1 MTDARKWRFHIDRG
15 GTFTDVVAEAPD
27 GALAALKLLSQSDA
41 YDDAALEGIR
51 RSLGLPTNA
60 PIPAER
66 IDEVRMGTTVATN
79 ALLER
84 KGEPLALVVTRGFAD
99 QLRIGYQNR
108 PKLFSLRIDL
118 PEMLYTRVIE
128 ADERIDADGVV
139 ITPLDETRLA
149 QDLKR
154 VRAEGLIACAIVF
167 LHGYRSPAHEKRAAE
182 IARAAGFTQVSV
194 SHETVALQKFVS
206 RGDTTV
212 ADAYLSPVLGR
223 YTQRI
228 AGALRAGRGGPRLFF
243 MTSNGGLAAPEFF
256 RGKDAIL
263 SGPAGGVVGMAETA
277 RAAGFARVIGFD
289 MGGTSTDVARFDGI
303 YERLYETEIAGV
315 RLRTPIMAIHT
326 VAAGGGSILH
336 YDGARFRAGP
346 DSAGADPGPACYR
359 RGGPLTVTDANV
371 MAGKLSPEFFPRI
384 FGSSGDKPLD
394 DAVVRE
400 KFGALA
406 YETGRTAEDVADGFI
421 RVAVE
426 NMANAIRRISVA
438 KGYDARDYALNC
450 FGGAGGQHACLV
462 ADALG
467 IKTIFIHPLASLL
480 SAYGMKLAKLRTVAQ
495 RNFGRTFVREAI
507 PALRQLADGMARD
520 ADEALRAQGAAETI
534 STPRVHMRYDGSD
547 TTLAIALTEFDAMVR
562 EFAESHARRFG
573 FGFEGRA
580 LIAESIEVETESV
593 EKTAAATT
601 MSRRKVTGLPLKAS
615 QFYSQGTWHGAQ
627 VFRTDDLSEGQ
638 GVDGPGLLIEPHQTI
653 VIEPGWSA
661 MMRAR
666 GTIVMERSLP
676 PSARALRAQGTSP
689 AKAREETRSG
699 SAAVDPVSLEVF
711 ANLFMAIAE
720 EMGAVLQNT
729 ATSVNIKERLD
740 FSCAIFDAEGGLVAN
755 APHMPVHLGSMGDCV
770 TAIMKKHAEMKDGDA
785 FVTNAPYDGGT
796 HLPDITIVAPVFVD
810 GVRRFFVATR
820 GHHADIG
827 GITPGS
833 MPAFSASID
842 EEGVLFDGVRIAHAG
857 KFEDAAI
864 DAVLASGK
872 WPARNPKQNIADLRA
887 QVAAC
892 TKGADDLRRAC
903 ALHGAG
909 TVTAY
914 MGHVQDNAE
923 ESVRKVIGALKDGA
937 FEMKMDS
944 GAIIRVAITVDRKSR
959 EARVDFTGTSA
970 QAANNFNAP
979 GSVTKAAVL
988 YVFRCLVDS
997 DIPMNAGCLKPI
1009 EIGVPEG
1016 SFLRPKPPGAVAA
1029 GNVETSQAIVDALFG
1044 ALGAM
1049 AASQGTMNNLTF
1061 GNARHQYYETI
1072 CGGSGAGRDF
1082 DGQSAVHTHMT
1093 NSRLTDPEVLEARYP
1108 VVLEEFRIR
1117 HGSGG
1122 KGARRGGDGT
1132 VRRIRFREDM
1142 TVSLLSTRRDT
1153 DPFGLDGGSPGARGT
1168 GTIIRKDG
1176 TRVRL
1181 KGCDEADVEA
1191 GDAVE
1196 IETPGGGGF
1205 GKETT

>member
-1 MTDARKWRFHIDRG
+1 MTGARKWRFHIDRG

-51 RSLGLPTNA
+51 RALGTATNA

-118 PEMLYTRVIE
+118 PEMLYARVIE
-128 ADERIDADGVV
+128 ADERIDAGGAVL
-139 ITPLDETRLA
+139 TPLDEKRLA
-149 QDLKR
+149 DDLR
-154 VRAEGLIACAIVF
+154 RARAGGLAACAIVF

-182 IARAAGFTQVSV
+182 IARSVGFTQVSV

-212 ADAYLSPVLGR
+212 ADAYLSPVLDR

-228 AGALRAGRGGPRLFF
+228 AGALRAGSGGARLFF

-256 RGKDAIL
+256 RGKDAVL

-277 RAAGFARVIGFD
+277 RAEGFARVIGFD
-289 MGGTSTDVARFDGI
+289 MGGTSTDVARFDGT
-303 YERLYETEIAGV
+303 YERLYDTEIAGV
-315 RLRTPIMAIHT
+315 RLRAPIMAIHT

-384 FGSSGDKPLD
+384 FGPSGDAPLD
-394 DAVVRE
+394 DAVVHE
-400 KFGALA
+400 KFAALA
-406 YETGRTAEDVADGFI
+406 RETGRTAEDVADGFI

-467 IKTIFIHPLASLL
+467 IKTIFLHPLASLL
-480 SAYGMKLAKLRTVAQ
+480 SAYGMKLAKLRNVRQ
-495 RNFGRTFVREAI
+495 QNFGKPFL
-507 PALRQLADGMARD
+507 PAALTELRSLAQPMAED
-520 ADEALRAQGAAETI
+520 ADKDLHAQGAAGTV
-534 STPRVHMRYDGSD
+534 STARAHMRYDGSD
-547 TTLAIALTEFDAMVR
+547 TTLAIALADYDTMVS

-593 EKTAAATT
+593 EEKVASAASSRGARSGKTLKT
-601 MSRRKVTGLPLKAS
+601 SR
-615 QFYSQGTWHGAQ
+615 FYSQGSWHEAPAY
-627 VFRTDDLSEGQ
+627 RTDDLSDGQ
-638 GVDGPGLLIEPHQTI
+638 RVKGPALLIEPHQTI
-653 VIEPGWSA
+653 IVEPGWSA
-661 MMRAR
+661 TMRAT
-666 GTIVMERSLP
+666 GSLVL
-676 PSARALRAQGTSP
+676 SSP
-689 AKAREETRSG
+689 ALAGEVPRARSVRAEGESG
-699 SAAVDPVSLEVF
+699 SVDPVTLEVF

-740 FSCAIFDAEGGLVAN
+740 FSCAIFDADGGLVAN

-770 TAIMKKHAEMKDGDA
+770 TAIMKKHAAMKDGDA
-785 FVTNAPYDGGT
+785 F
-796 HLPDITIVAPVFVD
+796 VAPVFVD

-833 MPAFSASID
+833 MPAFSKTIE
-842 EEGVLFDGVRIAHAG
+842 EEGVLFDGIRIAHAG
-857 KFEDAAI
+857 QFDDAAVN
-864 DAVLASGK
+864 AVLASGK
-872 WPARNPKQNIADLRA
+872 WPARNPRQNIADLRA

-892 TKGADDLRRAC
+892 TKGAEELRRAC
-903 ALHGAG
+903 SLHGAD

-914 MGHVQDNAE
+914 MRHVQNNAE

-937 FEMKMDS
+937 FEMRMDS
-944 GAIIRVAITVDRKSR
+944 GAVIRVAITVDRKSR
-959 EARVDFTGTSA
+959 EARIDFTGTSA
-970 QAANNFNAP
+970 QDSNNFNAP

-1009 EIGVPEG
+1009 AIVVPEG

-1029 GNVETSQAIVDALFG
+1029 GNVETSQAIVDVLFG
-1044 ALGAM
+1044 ALDVM

-1061 GNARHQYYETI
+1061 GNAHHQYYETI

-1082 DGQSAVHTHMT
+1082 NGQSAVHTHMT

-1108 VVLEEFRIR
+1108 VLLEEFRIR
-1117 HGSGG
+1117 PDSGG
-1122 KGARRGGDGT
+1122 KGAHKGGDGT
-1132 VRRIRFREDM
+1132 VRRIRFRENM
-1142 TVSLLSTRRDT
+1142 TVSLLSTRRET
-1153 DPFGLDGGSPGARGT
+1153 YPFGLEGGSPGARGT
-1168 GTIIRKDG
+1168 GTILKQDG
-1176 TRVRL
+1176 TRARL
-1181 KGCDEADVEA
+1181 KGCDEADVVA

-1205 GKETT
+1205 GKEKI